1 MPSIS
6 IFSEIQRCPLVIR
19 MTDDPFDEYGAM
31 ARVPGEQALYHKGEA
46 KCKNVSLLLM

>member
-6 IFSEIQRCPLVIR
+6 SLSEIQRCPLVIR

-31 ARVPGEQALYHKGEA
+31 ARVPGEQALCHGRKA
-46 KCKNVSLLLM
+46 KCKEC